1 MLGLFCEKNMAIQ
14 TANLGTAP
22 SGTGGDTFRNAALK
36 YNENFST
43 LAHAASR
50 LVGTQAGNVMEV
62 GAFGMG
68 LTSQNVIDFDKLPTQ
83 AASDAVQSGFY
94 SDFSHIGEMIVVK
107 GYGGGTKLVI
117 GASSY
122 QNLAPCYQLI
132 ANHQENR
139 KDFKTAPIH
148 VFRTTQNTAIDSNGF
163 IKAASPIIKL
173 FSNKIELNEEAKQ
186 QEIIFEKLATGD
198 YLIKGTTGFALEG
211 WYVETPKDANGNV
224 LFSVIYDTLE
234 NDEISVK
241 TYKKKFDLETASIVA
256 DLTQPIDI
264 TENRWIDIRLQ
275 ALPPIEYEMPIS
287 KTPADFQPTG
297 IAQAVSEMM
306 NGTE

>member
-50 LVGTQAGNVMEV
+50 LVGTQAGNVVEV
-62 GAFGMG
+62 GAFGLG
-68 LTSQNVIDFDKLPTQ
+68 GNAVNLGSIAATTQ
-83 AASDAVQSGFY
+83 AENPNIATGFY
-94 SDFSHIGEMIVVK
+94 IADDLIGGFVAIK
-107 GYGGGTKLVI
+107 HGYGTMLMGGSIYNGGVPAYAYYNS
-117 GASSY
+117 ASG
-122 QNLAPCYQLI
+122 NKVLNAAAL
-132 ANHQENR
+132 HT
-139 KDFKTAPIH
+139 FK
-148 VFRTTQNTAIDSNGF
+148 TTQNTAIDSNGF